1 MISINDSRYSVIDS
15 HLAGV
20 MFLAWR
26 CLYAEI
32 IARINKE
39 NSDMGAALERTG
51 AMCITRLMTYGLRR
65 VQLYWRKWSK
75 QRI

>member
-1 MISINDSRYSVIDS
+1 
-15 HLAGV
+15 

-51 AMCITRLMTYGLRR
+51 AMCITRLMTYGA
-65 VQLYWRKWSK
+65 YWRKWSK
-75 QRI
+75 QRIQTNKGHLAALSLREQKKASI